1 MFFPHL
7 YGICHITKTALMMT
21 THTTKGGA
29 EEEEAVRLEEEDA
42 AASKVNLTATKL
54 MRIVWVPK

>member
-7 YGICHITKTALMMT
+7 YGICHITKMALMTT
-21 THTTKGGA
+21 THTTEGGA
-29 EEEEAVRLEEEDA
+29 EEEEAVRLKEEDT
-42 AASKVNLTATKL
+42 AASKVNLTATNL